1 MKPESTAN
9 DNPINAG
16 GYTIEYLLNLQM
28 SAIDEAVLA
37 KDDEIG
43 LSELVGQVDVLE
55 SFEIPIPSVVTSSAN
70 RGHWEHKATRIDDWE
85 RAYDNVPGTER
96 IRPGGFDLRERIVRF
111 KE

>member
-1 MKPESTAN
+1 
-9 DNPINAG
+9 
-16 GYTIEYLLNLQM
+16 M

-43 LSELVGQVDVLE
+43 LSELVGQ
-55 SFEIPIPSVVTSSAN
+55 IPIPSVVTSSAN